1 MLAITDTR
9 NSDGVPGLSTD
20 FLVASI
26 ELLDDSSLRIWF
38 TRPVLNGSITANYS
52 VSGSSVKNVILAQYE
67 TDIRGVRIYL
77 DAPLSIGQWVIQF
90 RSGPPGTLISND
102 SDHFILPSNTQV
114 VIDLVDKSSQ
124 DSVGTNLVESPV
136 GQFIPKEFRSKKVYS
151 AIVAG
156 IEAGDKIVSDQA
168 RLAFDQYFVS
178 TASDKY
184 LTTRAADRGI
194 QKPEK
199 LGIADADFR
208 NLVIDVSNNKLTND
222 ALLSVLEIMY
232 GPDSVRGYVETAIV
246 EPFEIFDGAYLDF
259 LIDGK
264 TKFRFTANWV
274 DYQTPLRATGVEL
287 SSALNFAFD
296 KNGINAYATVE
307 NSKVRVYSNTKGIQS
322 SVSIQ
327 GGTLQPYVEFDS
339 PVYGAF
345 SPTQQQSLEW
355 ILINPSVGIVRFMC
369 FGNFTGPHIADLSG
383 GSSNTVT
390 LQMQPPGSS
399 DPSTYVDLTFNVD
412 SASVLS
418 FCDGGQMASQNTV
431 ADMYN
436 SVLYPAYDGWNMGGM
451 VSNNMINNYGPL
463 NLQPPTNF
471 SLGFSSG
478 GEGGA
483 FCLFDPLNVAATF
496 STGVVQRPIY
506 SDARLQIGMD
516 MWPKDVSNGIVHDF
530 RAPTLRIGDYVTV
543 VGSNFP
549 VELRGSWPVV
559 DVSFVFNLVD
569 GTLQAVEWFD
579 IASDY
584 IVP

>member
-355 ILINPSVGIVRFMC
+355 ILINPSVGIVRFIQ
-369 FGNFTGPHIADLSG
+369 T
-383 GSSNTVT
+383 T
-390 LQMQPPGSS
+390 
-399 DPSTYVDLTFNVD
+399 
-412 SASVLS
+412 
-418 FCDGGQMASQNTV
+418 
-431 ADMYN
+431 
-436 SVLYPAYDGWNMGGM
+436 
-451 VSNNMINNYGPL
+451 
-463 NLQPPTNF
+463 
-471 SLGFSSG
+471 
-478 GEGGA
+478 
-483 FCLFDPLNVAATF
+483 
-496 STGVVQRPIY
+496 
-506 SDARLQIGMD
+506 
-516 MWPKDVSNGIVHDF
+516 IVNDF
-530 RAPTLRIGDYVTV
+530 RAPTLKIGDYVTI

-549 VELRGSWPVV
+549 VELRGSWPIL
-559 DVSFVFNLVD
+559 DVQFWYAP
-569 GTLQAVEWFD
+569 TPIQWFD